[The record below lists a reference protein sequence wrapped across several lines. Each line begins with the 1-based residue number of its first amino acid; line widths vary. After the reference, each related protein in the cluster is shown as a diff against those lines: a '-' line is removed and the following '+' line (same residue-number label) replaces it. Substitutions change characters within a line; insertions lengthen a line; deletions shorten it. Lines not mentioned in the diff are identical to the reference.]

1 MRNVSCPDRPIF
13 HPARRLKHLMQQV
26 VQDYNRLSITKQK
39 LCHSIDEVKEFA
51 HLLLND
57 TKYNATIHSASVA
70 VVIKPIRGVASESVA
85 LCRTMDD
92 VVTAW
97 NTITSSQVF
106 GATTTS
112 TTQEEAQQQ
121 EEPQSQYHTN
131 VLVQEYLYGTEYA
144 VDVVSRNGVHKV
156 TAVWRYEKH
165 SSRNRID
172 NNIDNDYSRNSTN
185 APFCYYRTELID
197 ETMLDNEELFE
208 TICHTILD
216 RFGRWYI

>member
-1 MRNVSCPDRPIF
+1 MGVYCEYDSGLDDAEQLRQLLHVSCPDRPIF

-112 TTQEEAQQQ
+112 TIQEEAQQQ
-121 EEPQSQYHTN
+121 EEPQPQYHTN
-131 VLVQEYLYGTEYA
+131 VLVQEY
-144 VDVVSRNGVHKV
+144 
-156 TAVWRYEKH
+156 
-165 SSRNRID
+165 
-172 NNIDNDYSRNSTN
+172 
-185 APFCYYRTELID
+185 
-197 ETMLDNEELFE
+197 
-208 TICHTILD
+208 
-216 RFGRWYI
+216 